1 MLKLCSMYVT
11 EVVSRTVLVTNENP
25 AQKQRVLVGTSVGIK
40 QRFEP
45 GDPEITSSC
54 EDFWRARGRGWC
66 YIEGQG
72 EEKGR
77 GEACPTSLQA
87 WNESAPTTVP
97 MTIAG
102 ASPRLPPPK
111 LSPSKPLLPSRERL
125 WGRKSEQVH
134 VQRVDVMDRYSELTL
149 VSILAKIILQCV
161 TTFFSWCQASLVDV
175 SPVWTIMLLH
185 WHLLH
190 ICMLKH

>member
-1 MLKLCSMYVT
+1 MRTRPGEVVIVVTSMLKLCSMYVT

-97 MTIAG
+97 VTIAG
-102 ASPRLPPPK
+102 ATPYICPTTATADRA
-111 LSPSKPLLPSRERL
+111 
-125 WGRKSEQVH
+125 
-134 VQRVDVMDRYSELTL
+134 VQSQYQL
-149 VSILAKIILQCV
+149 IILWL
-161 TTFFSWCQASLVDV
+161 S
-175 SPVWTIMLLH
+175 SP
-185 WHLLH
+185 
-190 ICMLKH
+190 